1 MRITWK
7 RENEL
12 ERQLRAQRPEPRH
25 ELISEIT
32 GAVGRSRARRSGL
45 RARGIAVVL
54 TAAMLVALATTGGLS
69 YAASGVT
76 HAAKAA
82 KHAVAPAKHAK
93 PSTRVGSAQAQ
104 YFVAV
109 CFHGGTI
116 RVDSSAEHI
125 LAGAGAQPGACKG
138 GSFAPRAKQKW
149 MCIAGQNVR
158 VNRADRAK
166 LAQVK
171 GVTRGFC
178 KPSKG

>member
-7 RENEL
+7 REDEM

-76 HAAKAA
+76 HAAAAA

-109 CFHGGTI
+109 CFHGETI
-116 RVDSSAEHI
+116 SVDSKAENS
-125 LAGAGAQPGACKG
+125 LVAAGATHGACNG
-138 GSFAPRAKQKW
+138 GSFAPKTKKKRMCIDGHNVLVSRARAKRL
-149 MCIAGQNVR
+149 AGV
-158 VNRADRAK
+158 D
-166 LAQVK
+166 
-171 GVTRGFC
+171 GVSRGFC
-178 KPSKG
+178 KVKH